1 STPIVGI
8 KTTMAEPRSTGHHS
22 IFDASPGFFDSCRL
36 LQSPFATSI
45 PFHSGTPA
53 VPTVRTPDDVVP
65 ESTHSATLQRWSCS
79 SCRAEFESL
88 HDQRSHFKSDFHRLN
103 MSSGKF
109 EEIGKLYA
117 GIFIV
122 VVLETV
128 DGGKQEGDSG
138 LTQLIS
144 LIKLSIA
151 GKDTMKEEDFDEL
164 TSDSLF
170 KDYDISSISGSEDED
185 DKESGLSNDVKR
197 WFGESLKKKLI
208 LHLQTGERVS
218 LWKCLVLGETENI
231 SFQNDDSVVDGGVP
245 CQTEREV
252 IEKLKFAANE
262 KRDNTHLRV
271 VLLAKGGHF
280 AGCVFDGN
288 SVVAHKTF
296 HRYVIR
302 AKAGKKQSSK
312 DASGKTAHSAGST
325 IRRYNE
331 LALKKEIKELLTSWK
346 PYFDSSSCIFIHAPS
361 DNRQLLF
368 DGETPYFSFKHG
380 GVRNVPLTVRRPT
393 LKEARRIYSLLTQ
406 VYYEADEAPIAEKDP
421 VFSAGI
427 NGDGCLVSS
436 KENVIDSLENKEST
450 KVCPPATKLERL
462 SISSESESEVTGTS
476 TPLHEAA
483 KSGSAQKVLE
493 LLEQGLDPCIK
504 DERGR
509 TPYMLATEKEV
520 RNSFRRFMAL
530 NLDKWDWIAAKVPS
544 ALTKELEESQTAKQ
558 LGDEFPLVDIQA
570 EKDAKRKARAK
581 ELKKLRKAREKK
593 AQLSKHSFLSHS
605 FLFRLRLL
613 NPRMLH
619 QFQEIAKP
627 LNNLAVVHNC
637 QKRQDQ
643 TFCLEELRRAQ
654 AAEREKRAA
663 AAERRMAAAATPPVI
678 IPASSNSQLKNA
690 VATDVNC
697 SCCNVSLAGK
707 VPFHR
712 YNYKYCSSSC
722 MHVHREILEEG

>member
-1 STPIVGI
+1 
-8 KTTMAEPRSTGHHS
+8 MAEARSTGHHS
-22 IFDASPGFFDSCRL
+22 IFDASPSFFDSCRL
-36 LQSPFATSI
+36 LQSPFATFI
-45 PFHSGTPA
+45 PFHSDTPA
-53 VPTVRTPDDVVP
+53 VPTVRTLDDVVP
-65 ESTHSATLQRWSCS
+65 ESTHNATLQRWSCS
-79 SCRAEFESL
+79 TCKAEFESL
-88 HDQRSHFKSDFHRLN
+88 QDQRSHFKSDFHRLN
-103 MSSGKF
+103 
-109 EEIGKLYA
+109 
-117 GIFIV
+117 
-122 VVLETV
+122 
-128 DGGKQEGDSG
+128 
-138 LTQLIS
+138 
-144 LIKLSIA
+144 IKLSIA
-151 GKDTMKEEDFDEL
+151 GKDTMKEEDFDES

-197 WFGESLKKKLI
+197 WFVESLKKKLI

-218 LWKCLVLGETENI
+218 LWKCLVLDETENI
-231 SFQNDDSVVDGGVP
+231 SFQNNDSVVDDCGVP

-312 DASGKTAHSAGST
+312 DASGKTAHSAGAT

-368 DGETPYFSFKHG
+368 DGEKPYFSCKHG

-406 VYYEADEAPIAEKDP
+406 VYYEEDEAPIAEKDP
-421 VFSAGI
+421 VFTAGI

-436 KENVIDSLENKEST
+436 KENVIGSLENREST
-450 KVCPPATKLERL
+450 KVCPPATKLESL
-462 SISSESESEVTGTS
+462 SISSGSESEVTGTS

-509 TPYMLATEKEV
+509 TPYMLATEKEA

-530 NLDKWDWIAAKVPS
+530 NLDKWDWSAAKVPS
-544 ALTKELEESQTAKQ
+544 ALTKEMEESQTAK
-558 LGDEFPLVDIQA
+558 QA

-593 AQLSKHSFLSHS
+593 AQAEAAQSQNVASVSGNRQATQQSSSGAQLSKEARSNFLS
-605 FLFRLRLL
+605 
-613 NPRMLH
+613 
-619 QFQEIAKP
+619 
-627 LNNLAVVHNC
+627 
-637 QKRQDQ
+637 
-643 TFCLEELRRAQ
+643 ELRRAQ

-663 AAERRMAAAATPPVI
+663 AAERRMAAAATPLVT
-678 IPASSNSQLKNA
+678 IPASSNSRSKDA

-712 YNYKYCSSSC
+712 YNYKYCSTSC
-722 MHVHREILEEG
+722 MH